1 MDDAAYVIY
10 TSGSTGR
17 PKGVVVS
24 HRGLGNLVAAQMA
37 GLGVGPDSRV
47 LQLSS
52 LSFDASVWELCMA
65 LLSGAAL
72 VVADAD
78 QLPPH
83 GSLEEVADR
92 YGVTHLT
99 VPPSVLAPVR
109 QLPDSVVSLVVAGEA
124 CPPSLVE
131 RWSSQLA
138 LVNAYGPTEVTVCA
152 SMSGALSPVGEDS
165 PVPIGGPLLNTRAH
179 VLDGFLQPVPVGVA
193 GELYVSGPGL
203 ARGYLGRA
211 GLTSERF
218 VASPYG
224 RGERMYRTGDLVRWT
239 AGGELVFAG
248 RADEQV
254 KIRGFRVEPG
264 EIESVLAGHDT
275 VDRAAVIVRED
286 RPGDRRLVA
295 YTVPADDRR
304 IDGGALR
311 EFVGARLPDYMVP
324 AAVVVLDALPVTVN
338 GKLDRAALPAPDFAA
353 LSDGR
358 APATPTEEA
367 VAGLFGEIL
376 GLERIDAETSWFD
389 LGGDSLLAMRLVS
402 QIRSALDAEV
412 SIRDLFSA
420 PTVAGVARLIDDGQS
435 ETRTALTPQARPEVL
450 PLSYAQ
456 QRMWFLNRLE
466 GVGAGAGY
474 NLPLTLRMSGE
485 LDTAALEAAIGDVA
499 DRHESLRTVFPDT
512 DGTPRQEILEGAAG
526 RPRLE
531 IVETTEDRLDETLA
545 EHSLR
550 GFDLSVDLPWRT
562 WLVRTGPSE
571 HALLIVVHHVA
582 SDGWSMG
589 VLTRDLR
596 AAYGARLEGRAPG
609 WDPLPVQYA
618 DYALWQRTELGDLDD
633 QDSLI
638 SAQLRYWRQA
648 LEGAPEELV
657 LPADRRRPAVSTFR
671 GGTAPVRVE
680 AGVHGRLVELAQRGG
695 ATMFMVVHAA
705 VAALLSRLGA
715 GEDVPVG
722 AAVAGRGDAA
732 LDDLAGF
739 FVNTLVL

>member
-1 MDDAAYVIY
+1 DDVAYVIY

-37 GLGVGPDSRV
+37 GLGVGPESRV

-72 VVADAD
+72 VVADAES
-78 QLPPH
+78 LPPH
-83 GSLEEVADR
+83 GSLEEVAESF
-92 YGVTHLT
+92 GVTHVT

-109 QLPDSVVSLVVAGEA
+109 QLPESVVSLVVAGEA

-131 RWSSQLA
+131 RWSAGLR

-152 SMSGALSPVGEDS
+152 SMSGALSPVGETS
-165 PVPIGGPLLNTRAH
+165 PVPIGRPLGNTRAY
-179 VLDGFLQPVPVGVA
+179 VLDGFLQPVPVGVV

-203 ARGYLGRA
+203 ARGYLGRP

-218 VASPYG
+218 VASPFEAG
-224 RGERMYRTGDLVRWT
+224 VRMYRTGDLVRWT
-239 AGGELVFAG
+239 AEGELVFAG

-264 EIESVLAGHDT
+264 EVESVLTAHES
-275 VDRAAVIVRED
+275 VAQAAVIVRED
-286 RPGDRRLVA
+286 RPGDKRLVA
-295 YTVPADDRR
+295 YTVPAADGS
-304 IDGGALR
+304 IDSGTLR
-311 EFVGARLPDYMVP
+311 EFVGSRLPDYMVP

-338 GKLDRAALPAPDFAA
+338 GKLDRAALPAPDFEA
-353 LSDGR
+353 LAEGR
-358 APATPTEEA
+358 AAATPTEEA
-367 VAGLFGEIL
+367 VAALFGEIL
-376 GLERIDAETSWFD
+376 GLDRVGAETSWFD

-402 QIRSALDAEV
+402 QIRSTLDAEV
-412 SIRDLFSA
+412 SIRDLFAA
-420 PTVAGVARLIDDGQS
+420 PTVAGVARLIDDTDS
-435 ETRTALTPQARPEVL
+435 ETRTALTPQPRPDVL

-466 GVGAGAGY
+466 GAGEGAGY
-474 NLPLTLRMSGE
+474 NMPLTLRLSGE
-485 LDTAALEAAIGDVA
+485 LDVVALEAALGDVA
-499 DRHESLRTVFPDT
+499 DRHESLRTVFPET
-512 DGTPRQEILEGAAG
+512 NGTPRQQIVAGEAG

-531 IVETTEDRLDETLA
+531 IVETTEAELEETLA

-562 WLVRTGPSE
+562 WLMRTGPTE
-571 HALLIVVHHVA
+571 HVLLIVVHHVA

-596 AAYGARLEGRAPG
+596 FAYGARGEGRAPG

-618 DYALWQRTELGDLDD
+618 DYALWQRAELGDLDD
-633 QDSLI
+633 PDSLI
-638 SAQLRYWRQA
+638 SAQLDYWREA

-657 LPADRRRPAVSTFR
+657 LPVDRRRPGVSSFR
-671 GGTAPVRVE
+671 GGTA
-680 AGVHGRLVELAQRGG
+680 
-695 ATMFMVVHAA
+695 
-705 VAALLSRLGA
+705 
-715 GEDVPVG
+715 
-722 AAVAGRGDAA
+722 
-732 LDDLAGF
+732 
-739 FVNTLVL
+739 

>member
-1 MDDAAYVIY
+1 MPEGTASWVFDPATEPEPGLDPGVVERAGLDDVAYVTY

-24 HRGLGNLVAAQMA
+24 HRGLGNLVAAQMT

-72 VVADAD
+72 VVADAES
-78 QLPPH
+78 LPPH
-83 GSLEEVADR
+83 GSLEEVAESF
-92 YGVTHLT
+92 GVTHVT

-109 QLPDSVVSLVVAGEA
+109 QLPESVVSLVVAGEV

-131 RWSSQLA
+131 RWSAGLR

-152 SMSGALSPVGEDS
+152 SMSGALSPVGETS
-165 PVPIGGPLLNTRAH
+165 PVPIGRPLGNTRAY

-203 ARGYLGRA
+203 ARGYLGRP

-218 VASPYG
+218 VASPFEVG
-224 RGERMYRTGDLVRWT
+224 VRMYRTGDLVRWT

-264 EIESVLAGHDT
+264 EIESVLAGHES
-275 VDRAAVIVRED
+275 VGQVAVIVRED
-286 RPGDRRLVA
+286 RPGDKRLVA
-295 YTVPADDRR
+295 YTVPAADGS
-304 IDGGALR
+304 IDSGILR
-311 EFVGARLPDYMVP
+311 EFVGSRLPDYMVP

-338 GKLDRAALPAPDFAA
+338 GKLDRAALPAPDFEALAESRAA
-353 LSDGR
+353 
-358 APATPTEEA
+358 ATPTEEA
-367 VAGLFGEIL
+367 VAALFGEIL
-376 GLERIDAETSWFD
+376 GLDRVGAETSWFD

-402 QIRSALDAEV
+402 QIRSTLDAEV
-412 SIRDLFSA
+412 SIRDLFAA
-420 PTVAGVARLIDDGQS
+420 PTVAGVAGLIDATDG
-435 ETRTALTPQARPEVL
+435 ETRTALTPQPRPDVL

-466 GVGAGAGY
+466 GVGEGAGY
-474 NLPLTLRMSGE
+474 NLPMALKMSGE
-485 LDTAALEAAIGDVA
+485 LDVVALEAALGDVA
-499 DRHESLRTVFPDT
+499 DRHESLRTVFPET
-512 DGTPRQEILEGAAG
+512 NGTPRQEIVAGAAG

-531 IVETTEDRLDETLA
+531 IVETTEAELEETLA
-545 EHSLR
+545 AHSLR

-562 WLVRTGPSE
+562 WLMRIGPTE
-571 HALLIVVHHVA
+571 HVLLIVVHHVA

-596 AAYGARLEGRAPG
+596 FAYGARGEGRAPG

-618 DYALWQRTELGDLDD
+618 DYALWQRDELGELDD
-633 QDSLI
+633 PDSLI
-638 SAQLRYWRQA
+638 SAQLDYWRQA

-657 LPADRRRPAVSTFR
+657 LPVDRRRPGVSSFR
-671 GGTAPVRVE
+671 GGTASVRVG
-680 AGVHGRLVELAQRGG
+680 AGTHARLVELAQRGG
-695 ATMFMVVHAA
+695 A
-705 VAALLSRLGA
+705 
-715 GEDVPVG
+715 
-722 AAVAGRGDAA
+722 
-732 LDDLAGF
+732 
-739 FVNTLVL
+739 